1 LRSTHHAR
9 SEDAARPNE
18 AEFNTARRSPRRR
31 KIGGVAGV
39 LRLVTNRLDLP
50 AELIAEMDRL
60 RWVIEMFL
68 RTFKQLLGCGH
79 LFSDKH
85 NGVEIQAYEV
95 MIVREPGWASSGMT
109 G

>member
-1 LRSTHHAR
+1 MRRDPTKRNSMPLR
-9 SEDAARPNE
+9 
-18 AEFNTARRSPRRR
+18 TAGVGE

-68 RTFKQLLGCGH
+68 CTFKQLLGCGH
-79 LFSDKH
+79 LFLDKH

>member
-9 SEDAARPNE
+9 SEDAGRPNE
-18 AEFNTARRSPRRR
+18 AKFNIARRSPRRR

-60 RWVIEMFL
+60 RSVIEMFF

-85 NGVEIQAYEV
+85 NGVEIQAY
-95 MIVREPGWASSGMT
+95 
-109 G
+109 